1 VIGNNEQVSVFIII
15 ISQTTQASISAISD
29 KVAIWLLAVFL

>member
-29 KVAIWLLAVFL
+29 KVAIRLLAVFL